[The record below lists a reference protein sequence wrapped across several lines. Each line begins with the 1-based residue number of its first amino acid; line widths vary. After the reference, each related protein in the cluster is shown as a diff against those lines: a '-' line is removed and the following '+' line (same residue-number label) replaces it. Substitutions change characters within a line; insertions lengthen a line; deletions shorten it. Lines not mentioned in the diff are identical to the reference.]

1 MLVAALS
8 KAGQG
13 PHSAPA
19 TLEPPIGKI
28 KFLLG
33 IYEFVLLYKLTK
45 KAWWT
50 SYTKQSGNRIS
61 SNLLLP

>member
-28 KFLLG
+28 KLLLG
-33 IYEFVLLYKLTK
+33 IYEFVLVYNWTE
-45 KAWWT
+45 KAWCT
-50 SYTKQSGNRIS
+50 FQTKQSGNRIS
-61 SNLLLP
+61 SDVLLP

>member
-19 TLEPPIGKI
+19 TLEPPIGKL
-28 KFLLG
+28 K
-33 IYEFVLLYKLTK
+33 LLYANLFHYIIEPK
-45 KAWWT
+45 KRGGLL
-50 SYTKQSGNRIS
+50 KQN
-61 SNLLLP
+61 NQET